1 MSDLVATLWLG
12 DEDEAEVLDSV
23 TDGTDVTVTL
33 LDYSAGGNPTF
44 RFEGT
49 DAELAIV
56 RERAGVD
63 ES

>member
-1 MSDLVATLWLG
+1 VNYLVATLHLG
-12 DEDEAEVLDSV
+12 DDDEAEVLDSV
-23 TDGTDVTVTL
+23 TDGTDVSATF

-56 RERAGVD
+56 RQRVGAD
-63 ES
+63 DA